1 MSNLPVKPMSSASAW
16 LILVGLLF
24 STAVTIYWPLNDFR
38 NRQLQSIS
46 NLNQLISKKL
56 HILSTSEE
64 ISSGLIAVKKEIKR
78 SGLVIISSPTIA
90 INQFQSTVRQISKTH
105 NLALTQMQILKP
117 KERGN
122 LSQLLISVDGFSS
135 LTQLH
140 DFLVDIENNKPL
152 IKITNANIVPVGDY
166 KGIRKLNFNFEL
178 TMLNGTTQ

>member
-78 SGLVIISSPTIA
+78 SGLLII
-90 INQFQSTVRQISKTH
+90 
-105 NLALTQMQILKP
+105 
-117 KERGN
+117 
-122 LSQLLISVDGFSS
+122 
-135 LTQLH
+135 
-140 DFLVDIENNKPL
+140 
-152 IKITNANIVPVGDY
+152 
-166 KGIRKLNFNFEL
+166 
-178 TMLNGTTQ
+178 